1 MKAPRWFAL
10 AALIVIA
17 ALAVGLYRAKTD
29 AMRAR
34 QRIAGLEAAVAEA
47 QRDVAALEAEAQML
61 ESPARLEQEAA
72 GRLGLEPGAQAQ
84 AQDIGAIEAI
94 PLRADAEPRR

>member
-10 AALIVIA
+10 AALVVIA

-34 QRIAGLEAAVAEA
+34 QRIASLEEAVAEA
-47 QRDVAALEAEAQML
+47 QRDIAALEAEAQML

-72 GRLGLEPGAQAQ
+72 GRLGLEPGAQALTQ
-84 AQDIGAIEAI
+84 EIGAIDAI
-94 PLRADAEPRR
+94 PLRADAERGR